1 MVNEQPRIFAV
12 HDTMLT
18 EHSAVTL
25 EYQAID
31 FEKIGSVM
39 KESTQDS
46 TRFMLYTKS
55 SITRRKSLAELEFHR
70 LKQDQDDLE
79 TFWLD
84 VLNPTDE
91 ELAALEQAFHIHE
104 LTIEDIQAPDT
115 REKCD
120 VFPNYYFI
128 EVKSIMLREDMSVET
143 VPVSIL
149 VFTHCILSVISV
161 H

>member
-18 EHSAVTL
+18 EHSAVSL

-39 KESTQDS
+39 KESPQES
-46 TRFMLYTKS
+46 SRFLLYSKS
-55 SITRRKSLAELEFHR
+55 SLTRRKALSELEFDQ
-70 LKQDQDDLE
+70 LKREKEDLE

-84 VLNPTDE
+84 VLDPTDS
-91 ELAALEQAFHIHE
+91 ELAALGQAFHIHE
-104 LTIEDIQAPDT
+104 LTIEDIQTADT

-128 EVKSIMLREDMSVET
+128 EVKSIRLREDLSVET

-149 VFTHCILSVISV
+149 VFTNCILSVEEV